1 MGSWMDRWVV
11 GRVGVYM
18 YGCMYGWIY
27 DWMGGLMVEWTGRWM
42 NQQDLFFTE
51 MPASGQPNKDLG
63 VRGDVDRN

>member
-1 MGSWMDRWVV
+1 
-11 GRVGVYM
+11 M